1 MRSRIIIRVVFYACA
16 LVATGGATW
25 FVGDLNTNKWV
36 APSIA
41 PPAWLFGP
49 VWPTLYLLIA
59 SSGYR
64 LSYCTN
70 HDLKSIAL
78 GVMGISRMPVDRM
91 LNNAA

>member
-1 MRSRIIIRVVFYACA
+1 MRSRTIIRVVLYACA
-16 LVATGGATW
+16 LVATGGAKW
-25 FVGDLNTNKWV
+25 FVGGSNNNKWV

-70 HDLKSIAL
+70 RELKSIEP
-78 GVMGISRMPVDRM
+78 GVMGISRMSM
-91 LNNAA
+91 LVY